1 MSAAYSLDFRERV
14 MGTVEAGASS
24 RRAAAVFKV
33 SISTE
38 KWFGETGADAPLPSG
53 GDHKSRTRKPTGRG
67 CLLSLVAAGPDLTL
81 EEIRGRLKAAH

>member
-33 SISTE
+33 SISTAIL
-38 KWFGETGADAPLPSG
+38 WRNVSMRPAP
-53 GDHKSRTRKPTGRG
+53 TRRYPAVATINQGRG
-67 CLLSLVAAGPDLTL
+67 SPPGVAACCPLSRRGP
-81 EEIRGRLKAAH
+81 I